1 MPEKLLCRCGYT
13 SISKWAFYIV
23 FSDCYTHS
31 KSEDNN
37 VIFDNESWGMSMNQN
52 LYPHL
57 FQPLTEVTESDW
69 QKECRQA
76 RAVRILKTLKTLKKL
91 KNRVTCFRC
100 EAHGIHPNLPRRNMG
115 TAYQNTMR
123 KSLVKM
129 CRIETERIATPV
141 VHMLYLTYAETM
153 PDLGYDSNGGQRL

>member
-1 MPEKLLCRCGYT
+1 MRSILEVGSEQLRKYINFRLPLAEHQTWTLRRRMPEKLLCRCGYT

-57 FQPLTEVTESDW
+57 FQPLTIRGVT
-69 QKECRQA
+69 
-76 RAVRILKTLKTLKKL
+76 L
-91 KNRVTCFRC
+91 KNRLEYAPTVVLKCNAEQICKVSFTSSTWRC
-100 EAHGIHPNLPRRNMG
+100 WSACWPVISVCSIIWVE
-115 TAYQNTMR
+115 
-123 KSLVKM
+123 KM
-129 CRIETERIATPV
+129 
-141 VHMLYLTYAETM
+141 
-153 PDLGYDSNGGQRL
+153 DS

>member
-57 FQPLTEVTESDW
+57 FQPLTEVTESDII
-69 QKECRQA
+69 QNPLLNEEP
-76 RAVRILKTLKTLKKL
+76 V
-91 KNRVTCFRC
+91 
-100 EAHGIHPNLPRRNMG
+100 
-115 TAYQNTMR
+115 AYEF
-123 KSLVKM
+123 S
-129 CRIETERIATPV
+129 E
-141 VHMLYLTYAETM
+141 
-153 PDLGYDSNGGQRL
+153 